1 MVHHSSSERRDSVR
15 IRRIVTVRHRLNK
28 RDGKKYED
36 IWQLSTTEDMSYSG
50 LLFSSALPYKVN
62 DVVELQ
68 VVMSGVLYLFNG
80 YGRVVRVIE
89 QKNGYF
95 QVAVRYVDLKAR
107 PRHAKSL
114 APTGKKRKVSKAA
127 HKN

>member
-1 MVHHSSSERRDSVR
+1 MVRNNSAERRDSVR

-28 RDGKKYED
+28 RDGKKFED

-50 LLFSSALPYKVN
+50 LLFSSALPYKIN

-68 VVMSGVLYLFNG
+68 VVMSGVLFLFNG
-80 YGRVVRVIE
+80 YGRVVRVHE

-95 QVAVRYVDLKAR
+95 QVAVRYVDLKMR
-107 PRHAKSL
+107 PRNAKSL
-114 APTGKKRKVSKAA
+114 APTGIKRKVSRKG
-127 HKN
+127 